1 MRMNV
6 EQMIEK
12 FLEKVEDI
20 LYQDDKFSDKNIAE
34 ILVKILEKEYDI

>member
-34 ILVKILEKEYDI
+34 ILVKIFEKEYDI

>member
-1 MRMNV
+1 MNV